1 MSKKKKKIEIKN
13 TESQGE
19 TWQTINKGKPIFYK
33 DVKHWIVYEFDDN
46 ILISRNENLTGVFCV
61 KKTTTHH

>member
-19 TWQTINKGKPIFYK
+19 TWQTINRGKPIYYK

-46 ILISRNENLTGVFCV
+46 ILISRNEDLTAVFCV
-61 KKTTTHH
+61 KKNLTHH

>member
-19 TWQTINKGKPIFYK
+19 TWQTINRGKPIYYK

-46 ILISRNENLTGVFCV
+46 ILISRNETLTAVFCV
-61 KKTTTHH
+61 KKNLTNH